1 MIRAILLLVVSA
13 VLFGAAPARAMDVQ
27 RVVSP
32 GGIEAWLIEDHTNP
46 MLAVRFAFR
55 GGSALDPVGK
65 EGLADMAST
74 LLDEGAGDLGSQAF
88 QRRLESLAVT
98 LRFDAGLD
106 SFGGRMRTLTRTRDD
121 AFDLLRLAVSAPR
134 FDPEPVERMRAQLL
148 ANLRVKSEDPDT
160 LASRA
165 LFKALFPNDPYGRP
179 AEGTEATIAK
189 ITIDDLRGFVAR
201 RLARDN
207 LVVGV
212 VGDIAPAELSVL
224 LDRTFGALP
233 VHAADWRQGPVKP
246 AAPKGVTVIAKTVPQ
261 SSIAFAQRG
270 LMRDDPDF
278 YTAYVLNH
286 MLGGGGFTSRLYDSI
301 REKRGLAYSVYSV
314 LYPLDRAGII
324 VGGAGTA
331 NASAGETVSL
341 VRAEWKRMAEEG
353 PTAAEL
359 DDAKR
364 FLTGS
369 FPLRFSSSEGIAA
382 MLVGLQLDHLGIDYL
397 DRRNALIEAVS
408 LDDIR
413 RVAKRLLAP
422 DDLVFVV
429 VGEPEGLPKT

>member
-1 MIRAILLLVVSA
+1 
-13 VLFGAAPARAMDVQ
+13 
-27 RVVSP
+27 
-32 GGIEAWLIEDHTNP
+32 
-46 MLAVRFAFR
+46 
-55 GGSALDPVGK
+55 
-65 EGLADMAST
+65 
-74 LLDEGAGDLGSQAF
+74 
-88 QRRLESLAVT
+88 
-98 LRFDAGLD
+98 
-106 SFGGRMRTLTRTRDD
+106 
-121 AFDLLRLAVSAPR
+121 
-134 FDPEPVERMRAQLL
+134 
-148 ANLRVKSEDPDT
+148 
-160 LASRA
+160 
-165 LFKALFPNDPYGRP
+165 
-179 AEGTEATIAK
+179 
-189 ITIDDLRGFVAR
+189 
-201 RLARDN
+201 
-207 LVVGV
+207 
-212 VGDIAPAELSVL
+212 
-224 LDRTFGALP
+224 
-233 VHAADWRQGPVKP
+233 
-246 AAPKGVTVIAKTVPQ
+246 
-261 SSIAFAQRG
+261 
-270 LMRDDPDF
+270 
-278 YTAYVLNH
+278 